1 MFATLAS
8 VGRDRLGAPESMAIT
23 QRGEFQIAGKHVTAA
38 GRDPATFADGAA
50 IHDVPW
56 AVELSNGQ
64 LIVGAY
70 WHDRFGIEHG
80 PGNIELSPVDAGWL
94 FHWMEPEVPAGWH
107 AVTET
112 PKGEGVPIVNVRK

>member
-1 MFATLAS
+1 MGAESSTSTGQTYHQALAAS
-8 VGRDRLGAPESMAIT
+8 IWS
-23 QRGEFQIAGKHVTAA
+23 
-38 GRDPATFADGAA
+38 AA